1 MCRATSCT
9 ETFAGTTWVVKR
21 YLPAALEIISDAHLK
36 TEMHTKKVVQMH
48 MLAKNFADQ
57 LAQQVK
63 KNGLVDF
70 GQPLQYGKVSFQP
83 KVFQKKRFKT
93 LKEAIVINHSEITV
107 PNQVS

>member
-1 MCRATSCT
+1 MCRATS
-9 ETFAGTTWVVKR
+9 WVVKR
-21 YLPAALEIISDAHLK
+21 YLPAALEIISDAHLT

-83 KVFQKKRFKT
+83 KVLQKKRVQNI
-93 LKEAIVINHSEITV
+93 ERSHCNHSEITV
-107 PNQVS
+107 PLAANQVS

>member
-9 ETFAGTTWVVKR
+9 ETFVETTWVVKR
-21 YLPAALEIISDAHLK
+21 YLPTALEIISDAHLT

-70 GQPLQYGKVSFQP
+70 GQPLQYGKVSSQP
-83 KVFQKKRFKT
+83 KVFQKKGSK
-93 LKEAIVINHSEITV
+93 H
-107 PNQVS
+107 

>member
-1 MCRATSCT
+1 
-9 ETFAGTTWVVKR
+9 
-21 YLPAALEIISDAHLK
+21 
-36 TEMHTKKVVQMH
+36 

-83 KVFQKKRFKT
+83 KVLQKKGFKT
-93 LKEAIVINHSEITV
+93 LKEAIVITQKLLCLWQLTRFPSRPVLAQNVANT
-107 PNQVS
+107 QVLSYLNE